1 MPVTTTTPSSNNT
14 QGSTIIVLSLLFNHL
29 IIILLF
35 PEKVIALFPF
45 NAVHNDELTF
55 QKDEIIT
62 LVSKDEQ
69 AWWRGE
75 LNGKTGL
82 FPSNYVA
89 PLCK

>member
-1 MPVTTTTPSSNNT
+1 
-14 QGSTIIVLSLLFNHL
+14 LCFKHL
-29 IIILLF
+29 INKTNFIL
-35 PEKVIALFPF
+35 EKVIALFPF

-62 LVSKDEQ
+62 LISKDEQ

>member
-1 MPVTTTTPSSNNT
+1 MPVTAAATTSNNT
-14 QGSTIIVLSLLFNHL
+14 TGSTINYMKCILLLNNE
-29 IIILLF
+29 ILLF

-55 QKDEIIT
+55 QKDDIIT